1 MLKCLYKTNEWNMW
15 IYLQCWRL
23 KELHV
28 YVYVNMW
35 KDDVS
40 IRKEWPIRY
49 VMFLKSENIHYIHNE
64 NTKIGKYFKCLACG
78 CRIKA
83 FSFKYCFQVIF
94 ISVVYYT
101 FFKTCIK
108 LRIHQEICN
117 WRMKRGKFLYLKHQ
131 ELIIIILTRCC
142 H

>member
-64 NTKIGKYFKCLACG
+64 NEK
-78 CRIKA
+78 
-83 FSFKYCFQVIF
+83 
-94 ISVVYYT
+94 
-101 FFKTCIK
+101 KT
-108 LRIHQEICN
+108 Q
-117 WRMKRGKFLYLKHQ
+117 Q
-131 ELIIIILTRCC
+131 ILVL
-142 H
+142 